1 MAKGEA
7 AMDKYDK
14 LILIWRIA
22 DNALENMPNSLQRK
36 KFLDGVLIAI
46 TEVLEYNEEDDDDLG

>member
-1 MAKGEA
+1 
-7 AMDKYDK
+7 MDKYDK

-22 DNALENMPNSLQRK
+22 DNALENLPNTLQRK

-46 TEVLEYNEEDDDDLG
+46 TEVLEYNEEDDNAEK

>member
-1 MAKGEA
+1 
-7 AMDKYDK
+7 MDKYDK

-46 TEVLEYNEEDDDDLG
+46 TEVLEYNEENDDHDER

>member
-1 MAKGEA
+1 
-7 AMDKYDK
+7 MDKCDK

-22 DNALENMPNSLQRK
+22 DNALEHMPIGLRQK

-46 TEVLEYNEEDDDDLG
+46 TEVLNYNEEDDDAKR